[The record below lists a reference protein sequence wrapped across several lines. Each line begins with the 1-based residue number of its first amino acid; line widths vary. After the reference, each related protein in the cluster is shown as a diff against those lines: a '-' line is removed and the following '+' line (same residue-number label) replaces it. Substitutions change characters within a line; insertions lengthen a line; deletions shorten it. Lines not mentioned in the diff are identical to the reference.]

1 MVMWMKFEEVVYL
14 WFRMMKPLNKG
25 HLSIM
30 DETLCPNMS
39 FIWTLTV

>member
-14 WFRMMKPLNKG
+14 WFRMMKSPNKG

-30 DETLCPNMS
+30 DETFCP